1 MSKIIEQSAL
11 FSASASELYDL
22 YTDPKRHSEFTGG
35 GAVKIS
41 TKPGSKFSAFNGMLS
56 GTMLLAIPGKQIVQR
71 WRGTHWNET
80 DADSIL
86 ILTFVQTGKRG
97 RIDLVHINVPAHD
110 FKGVTEGWKKYYW
123 NPLRIYLRDGKVPPP
138 KM

>member
-1 MSKIIEQSAL
+1 MSTIIQQSAV
-11 FSASASELYDL
+11 FSASAQKLYDL
-22 YTDPKRHSEFTGG
+22 YTDPKSHAEFTDG

-41 TKPGSKFSAFNGMLS
+41 TKPGSKFGAFGGMLS
-56 GTMLLAIPGKQIVQR
+56 GTMLLAISGKQIVQR
-71 WRGTHWNET
+71 WRGTHWKET

-86 ILTFVQTGKRG
+86 ILTFVEVRKRA
-97 RIDLVHINVPAHD
+97 RIDLVHVNVPQHD

-123 NPLRIYLRDGKVPPP
+123 NPLRTYLRHGKVTPP